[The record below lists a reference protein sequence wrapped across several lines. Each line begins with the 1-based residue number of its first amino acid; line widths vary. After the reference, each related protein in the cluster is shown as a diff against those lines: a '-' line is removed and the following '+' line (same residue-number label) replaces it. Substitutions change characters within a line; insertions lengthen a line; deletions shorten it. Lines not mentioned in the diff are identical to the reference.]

1 MFKTA
6 FCLFPLFLVLGCSE
20 QQTFDTTFKLSM
32 KQTFIGY
39 CDSDDSDCHKKVN
52 HEFDKCF
59 EQGDDNTQELYQIS
73 KKFDVNQPKQSM
85 NESELKTFIVFSKI
99 LEGCMI
105 ENIGGD
111 YADNIKNGFE
121 KNITITKPSLPP
133 ITKSGLLVAIKS
145 NGDIWLNKDKIKM
158 TDIKTMI
165 KEHVNKNPDIH
176 VIIMAD
182 KDSST
187 ATFVSVMDQLKS
199 AGIKNKSMS
208 LHRN

>member
-1 MFKTA
+1 MLKTA
-6 FCLFPLFLVLGCSE
+6 FCLIPIIFVLSCSE
-20 QQTFDTTFKLSM
+20 QQTFDATFKLNL

-39 CDSDDSDCHKKVN
+39 CDSGDSDCHEAVN
-52 HEFDKCF
+52 QQFDKCF
-59 EQGDDNTQELYQIS
+59 EQGDYNTEELYQIS
-73 KKFDVNQPKQSM
+73 KKFDLNQPKQSM

-105 ENIGGD
+105 ENIGDD
-111 YADNIKNGFE
+111 YANNIKNGFE
-121 KNITITKPSLPP
+121 KSTITTESSTPP
-133 ITKSGLLVAIKS
+133 TTKSGLLIAIKS
-145 NGDIWLNKDKIKM
+145 NGDIWINKDKVKL
-158 TDIKTMI
+158 
-165 KEHVNKNPDIH
+165 KEFKSMVKDHVKKNPDIH